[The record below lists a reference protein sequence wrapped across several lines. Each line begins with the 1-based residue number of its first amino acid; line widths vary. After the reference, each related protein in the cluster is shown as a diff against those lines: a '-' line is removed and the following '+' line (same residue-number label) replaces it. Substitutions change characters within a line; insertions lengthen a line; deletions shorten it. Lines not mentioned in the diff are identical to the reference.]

1 MKMRIALTVAAA
13 AMMPF
18 AAFAFPPPQQL
29 VEDLTTDLR
38 FQQNVDDTRY
48 DLSQPLLRPD
58 DLGTRYFLIHPLL
71 RHDIHPDRMPWLG
84 SEDPRRLLR
93 DLTTDLLLDPRIQT
107 EGNDLETALCGS
119 AQAPTWDDLLG
130 LLEFCERF
138 FEPGLAAVSGYSEDA
153 GFSFTVNADAA
164 VVLNID
170 QLADVAHDW
179 AHGWRPTLGLD
190 AFRITVTSSDE
201 SLIATIEYDGG
212 RWGLS
217 FVHGSAGRQDGLTHE
232 GSESP

>member
-84 SEDPRRLLR
+84 SEDPRRLLG
-93 DLTTDLLLDPRIQT
+93 DLTTDLLLIPRT
-107 EGNDLETALCGS
+107 RTDGNGLEPVPCGS
-119 AQAPTWDDLLG
+119 TQELTWDDLLD

-138 FEPGLAAVSGYSEDA
+138 LAPGFAAVSGYSEDDV
-153 GFSFTVNADAA
+153 FSFTVNADAA

-170 QLADVAHDW
+170 QLADVAHHW
-179 AHGWRPTLGLD
+179 AHGVRQTFGLD
-190 AFRITVTSSDE
+190 AFRITITSSDE
-201 SLIATIEYDGG
+201 SLIGTIEYNGD
-212 RWGLS
+212 RWSLS
-217 FVHGSAGRQDGLTHE
+217 FVHGSAGRQNRLTHE